1 MANTKFTLSNGSTIS
16 VDENGS
22 VWQGF
27 VTVTAASVEVGDS
40 IGPGCGL
47 HTSVV
52 TAKETE

>member
-27 VTVTAASVEVGDS
+27 VTVTAASVNVGDS

-47 HTSVV
+47 HISTV